1 MRVIHVVLA
10 GFIGLGA
17 GGAGRTLSAC
27 TVQEPRDATSEPRA
41 TRSALDSLAQRYEAI
56 ANAEDS
62 TTAVRA
68 NARLQA
74 AAIHARLTTGDFQGG
89 DRIAIVV
96 EGAESPGAI
105 EQQLSDTFVVGPQ
118 QEITLPA
125 IGLVSLRGVLRSELT
140 EHITQHIGR
149 IIHDPVVHVRAL
161 IRVSIVGQVARPGY
175 YAVPFDGLVSEALM
189 VAGGPGPLAKVD
201 ELHITRGGQTLLG
214 GATLQRA
221 ISQGRTLDELN
232 LRGGDQFVVPGGKGS
247 NVYEV
252 VRTVSLLLTI
262 PLTLYTLKKV
272 F

>member
-1 MRVIHVVLA
+1 MQAIRVALVAGVTWLA
-10 GFIGLGA
+10 T
-17 GGAGRTLSAC
+17 GGALSASAA
-27 TVQEPRDATSEPRA
+27 QQSRDVASEPRA
-41 TRSALDSLAQRYEAI
+41 TRATLDSLAQRFDAI

-62 TTAVRA
+62 STDARAKARLHAAAVR
-68 NARLQA
+68 
-74 AAIHARLTTGDFQGG
+74 ARLTTGDFQGG

-105 EQQLSDTFVVGPQ
+105 EQQLSDTFVVGSE

-125 IGLVSLRGVLRSELT
+125 VGVVSLRGVLRTELAD
-140 EHITQHIGR
+140 HITQQIGR

-161 IRVSIVGQVARPGY
+161 IRVSIVGQVVRPGY

-201 ELHITRGGQTLLG
+201 ELHIERAGQPLLG
-214 GATLQRA
+214 GPTLQRA

-247 NVYEV
+247 SFYEV

-262 PLTLYTLKKV
+262 PLTMYGLSRV